1 MVLWIICGLLAT
13 ISVAT
18 WLYCLQDSTL
28 DDMKIYILGKI
39 CLLLLLVVLAVSK
52 GVAFFVYNLEIQE
65 VKIEQIARFNDGGK
79 NKILAIVE
87 IEGEKVAFEV
97 KKTGFEKGDK
107 LKISQKSSKFPV
119 YDNWSNDWELH
130 K

>member
-1 MVLWIICGLLAT
+1 MVLWIICGVLAT

-28 DDMKIYILGKI
+28 DSMKIYILGKI
-39 CLLLLLVVLAVSK
+39 CLLLLIVVLVISK
-52 GVAFFVYNLEIQE
+52 SVAFFVYNLEIQE
-65 VKIEQIARFNDGGK
+65 VKIDQIARFNDGGK
-79 NKILAIVE
+79 NKILAIVK
-87 IEGEKVAFEV
+87 IEDEKVAFEV
-97 KKTGFEKGDK
+97 GKTGFEKGDK
-107 LKISQKSSKFPV
+107 LKIRRKSSKFPV